1 MLVDVWKG
9 LNLVSAIGS
18 VASNFNWLL
27 KVVVKVDTEPLK
39 PTTDDAKDAE
49 DADEVADDDK
59 RTTEGAVS
67 LIKASLIK
75 GLLLLLLLLLLWL
88 WVWLVSIGLQL
99 IIPGLWL
106 VLFESIIVL

>member
-1 MLVDVWKG
+1 M
-9 LNLVSAIGS
+9 
-18 VASNFNWLL
+18 
-27 KVVVKVDTEPLK
+27 DTEPLK

-75 GLLLLLLLLLLWL
+75 GLLPLLLLL
-88 WVWLVSIGLQL
+88 
-99 IIPGLWL
+99 
-106 VLFESIIVL
+106 